1 MEKIIENYFDFAGEF
16 MEQYFGNLI
25 IIGGAEDKKEKCEI
39 LKEVVKKTKEK
50 DGYLVVLTV
59 ATDYPEEVGATY
71 KNTFKKLNLSDV
83 KVVHIRDREEANEE
97 DNARAVEE
105 AASIFFTGGDQLK
118 ITSLVGGTPI
128 YESLKKAYIN
138 GVLIVG
144 TSAGASCVCSTM
156 VVSGVDDEA
165 PSRCTIKMSPG
176 LDIIRGVLIDQHFAQ
191 RGRIGRLLS
200 AVAQNPE
207 ILGIGIDEN
216 TAIVFEGSGQ
226 FRVVGSGAIT
236 IADGNHITHT
246 NASEQDPN
254 EILAITN
261 IKLHILPK
269 EYKYDV
275 INRIPILKDKH
286 EEDNHENN

>member
-1 MEKIIENYFDFAGEF
+1 LIFAGEM
-16 MEQYFGNLI
+16 MESYFGNLI
-25 IIGGAEDKKEKCEI
+25 IIGGAEDKKNECGI

-50 DGYLVVLTV
+50 GGYLVVLTV

-71 KNTFKKLNLSDV
+71 ENTFKKLNFSNV
-83 KVVHIRDREEANEE
+83 KVVHIRDREEANRE
-97 DNARAVEE
+97 DNARTIEE
-105 AASIFFTGGDQLK
+105 AGCIFFTGGDQLK
-118 ITSLVGGTPI
+118 ITSLIGGTPI
-128 YESLKKAYIN
+128 YESLKHAYRN
-138 GVLIVG
+138 GTLIVG

-156 VVSGVDDEA
+156 IVSGVDDEA

-191 RGRIGRLLS
+191 RGRIGRLLA

-216 TAIVFEGSGQ
+216 TAIVFEESSQ
-226 FRVVGSGAIT
+226 FSVIGTGAIT
-236 IADGNHITHT
+236 IADGSHITHT

-261 IKLHILPK
+261 IKLHILPR
-269 EYKYDV
+269 EYRYDV
-275 INRIPILKDKH
+275 TNRIPILKDKH
-286 EEDNHENN
+286 EEDKHEDN